1 MEKNGLLAPDRK
13 PHQFRMGIRG
23 YMLMAVFLLGWE
35 SRSYPTI

>member
-13 PHQFRMGIRG
+13 PHQFRIGISE

-35 SRSYPTI
+35 STSYLTI